1 MQPVGSGPRRG
12 RRGEPQPHLPVV
24 TRQQDPPGFRTTSR
38 PRRLPQNAATTAHV
52 IRVEGHR
59 HESSGHPRTLAA
71 SVGPSVRHAMC
82 RRAQAAASTRV
93 GCQEVA
99 RLADPGVLKGSIM
112 ATYEP
117 ERHAEVLARVRA
129 ALGSSARRDLGS
141 DGIGADLGRVCRAA
155 VDALAMSGAAV
166 TLKSADGSEA
176 VVAAVDDDS
185 RAIAELEFGLGE
197 GPTRDAF
204 QLGRPVLA
212 PDLKDP
218 GESRWVRFA
227 PASVD
232 TGACAIFAFP
242 LAQGAARF
250 GVLTMFKDTPWPL
263 DGPTRAACLGL
274 AEIATALLLDSADGH
289 RDGGIDPGL
298 SARLEFRTE
307 IHQAQGM
314 LMVALH
320 TDLAEALARMR
331 AHAFGSGRPLL
342 AVAVDILEGRS
353 SSRTGGP
360 HLEASC
366 DD

>member
-1 MQPVGSGPRRG
+1 
-12 RRGEPQPHLPVV
+12 
-24 TRQQDPPGFRTTSR
+24 
-38 PRRLPQNAATTAHV
+38 
-52 IRVEGHR
+52 
-59 HESSGHPRTLAA
+59 
-71 SVGPSVRHAMC
+71 
-82 RRAQAAASTRV
+82 
-93 GCQEVA
+93 
-99 RLADPGVLKGSIM
+99 M
-112 ATYEP
+112 ATDEHD
-117 ERHAEVLARVRA
+117 RHAEVLARVRA
-129 ALGSSARRDLGS
+129 ALGHSARRDLGT

-166 TLKSADGSEA
+166 TLKSDGSEA

-218 GESRWVRFA
+218 RESRWVRFA

-232 TGACAIFAFP
+232 AGVCAIFAFP
-242 LAQGAARF
+242 LALGAARF

-314 LMVALH
+314 LMVALR

-331 AHAFGSGRPLL
+331 AHAFASGRPLL

-353 SSRTGGP
+353 ELTNGMP
-360 HLEASC
+360 AP
-366 DD
+366 